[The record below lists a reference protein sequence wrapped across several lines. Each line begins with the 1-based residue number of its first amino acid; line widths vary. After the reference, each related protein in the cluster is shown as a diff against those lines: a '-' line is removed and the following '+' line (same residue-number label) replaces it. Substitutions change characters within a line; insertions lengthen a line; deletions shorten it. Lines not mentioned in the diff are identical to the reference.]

1 MSHEL
6 YTIMTTNHPNF
17 RRRRSEAIKE
27 DIYRGI
33 LQMIMTNDLRHGQR
47 VIEEALAKTYHVSR
61 TPIREALFSLEKDGI
76 IERVHGC
83 GARVATFTPDDVEQI
98 YEVRKA
104 LECCALP
111 KAVNS
116 LPFTGLLQL
125 RHDLEEVD
133 RMKYAHCSQ
142 RQKEVDL
149 KLHKMIVDASGNRH
163 LISYY
168 GNISL
173 LTDSLKL
180 MSYRNEAHAKEIG
193 KQHSAIIEAL
203 LRREAEEAD
212 ELLRHHIDDGCRNA
226 VEIFFKKQRSWGD
239 GPIVGKRGRR

>member
-1 MSHEL
+1 
-6 YTIMTTNHPNF
+6 MTTTNANS

-33 LQMIMTNDLRHGQR
+33 LQMIMTNELRHGQR

-76 IERVHGC
+76 IERIHGC

-104 LECCALP
+104 LECCALS
-111 KAVNS
+111 KAVNN
-116 LPFTGLLQL
+116 LAFTGLLQL
-125 RHDLEEVD
+125 KHDLEEVD
-133 RMKYAHCSQ
+133 GMKDAHGSK

-149 KLHKMIVDASGNRH
+149 KLHKMIVDASGNRR

-180 MSYRNEAHAKEIG
+180 MSYRDETHAKEIG
-193 KQHSAIIEAL
+193 MQHSALIEAL

-212 ELLRHHIDDGCRNA
+212 RLLRRHIEDGCRNA
-226 VEIFFKKQRSWGD
+226 IEIFFKKHRSWGD
-239 GPIVGKRGRR
+239 EPIVGKRGQR